1 MLSRCSYGDSSQ
13 HLIMSA
19 KAKREYVAEL
29 LGVPPAQ
36 IQTGMVTPK
45 RPRTVKALAA
55 ASETPSP
62 PQTARSETAASSQ
75 AAAAS
80 QSFFIDVGDV
90 FTYHRIYCMVALTA
104 NIDKESAPE
113 ILPKLI
119 QATAIPAGASLSE
132 PSRMPTKNEEELL
145 AEIAARKKEIA
156 AKKKEW
162 RQLLIETWGPG
173 ISKEVQKAKEAG
185 IQAGKFP
192 DEDAKNLYSSKFA
205 KHHEL
210 LDRERIIFEDVDW
223 DPWQLSLVD
232 VEAADEAV
240 KDFKKDY
247 VAFQKLKTCYEIT
260 D

>member
-1 MLSRCSYGDSSQ
+1 M
-13 HLIMSA
+13 A
-19 KAKREYVAEL
+19 
-29 LGVPPAQ
+29 AQ
-36 IQTGMVTPK
+36 
-45 RPRTVKALAA
+45 
-55 ASETPSP
+55 
-62 PQTARSETAASSQ
+62 
-75 AAAAS
+75 
-80 QSFFIDVGDV
+80 
-90 FTYHRIYCMVALTA
+90 
-104 NIDKESAPE
+104 
-113 ILPKLI
+113 
-119 QATAIPAGASLSE
+119 
-132 PSRMPTKNEEELL
+132 
-145 AEIAARKKEIA
+145 KKEIA

-173 ISKEVQKAKEAG
+173 ISKEVQKELGKDISKEVQKAKEAG

-192 DEDAKNLYSSKFA
+192 DEDAKNLYCSKFA

>member
-1 MLSRCSYGDSSQ
+1 
-13 HLIMSA
+13 MSA

-55 ASETPSP
+55 ASETHSP

-80 QSFFIDVGDV
+80 QSFFIDAGDV
-90 FTYHRIYCMVALTA
+90 FTYYCMLADERLEMSQMHLRDQGVALTA

-132 PSRMPTKNEEELL
+132 PSRMPTKTFEELL
-145 AEIAARKKEIA
+145 
-156 AKKKEW
+156 
-162 RQLLIETWGPG
+162 
-173 ISKEVQKAKEAG
+173 S
-185 IQAGKFP
+185 
-192 DEDAKNLYSSKFA
+192 Y
-205 KHHEL
+205 
-210 LDRERIIFEDVDW
+210 
-223 DPWQLSLVD
+223 
-232 VEAADEAV
+232 
-240 KDFKKDY
+240 
-247 VAFQKLKTCYEIT
+247 
-260 D
+260 